1 MSTIRWL
8 GFRFLRASAV
18 GLGAA
23 AAVPSAQSILS
34 ATYDDP
40 HKRNIAFA
48 AWGASGAVGYTYV
61 FSALIILHTLPFHRG
76 FLAIR

>member
-8 GFRFLRASAV
+8 GFSFSRAGAI

-34 ATYDDP
+34 ATYDDA

-61 FSALIILHTLPFHRG
+61 FSTPTILFILNLYLR
-76 FLAIR
+76 FLAPR